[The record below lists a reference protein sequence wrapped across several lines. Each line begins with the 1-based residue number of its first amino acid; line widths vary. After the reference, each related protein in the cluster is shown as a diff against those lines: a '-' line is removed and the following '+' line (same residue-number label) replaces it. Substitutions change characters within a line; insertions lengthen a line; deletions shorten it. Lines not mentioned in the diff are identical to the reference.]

1 MPIRSL
7 KNKFEQITN
16 GERIGEIESEKEL
29 EQREREKKASPSNK
43 SKQEEKTPKNTRIPR
58 KERIEEKDV
67 EENKKGGLFS
77 KKDKKEKEPKDKKSF
92 FQKKEKPSESPEITP
107 KVEQKKEE
115 PRKASEMIGTVKPEF
130 LEDGYLDVLEILNIK
145 PTSKVD
151 VEMSSNDM
159 DYIEF
164 TQTTPLGFSFEEV
177 TDFIARTKYIYKTY
191 ETLTKKRDADVQI
204 LASEVKKVEKRMME
218 QNQEKEME
226 KMIGGMTEEERL
238 IEENLDLK
246 VKVNELTNKLNSP
259 SKEESNLIKELK
271 KKIEILT
278 QENAM
283 LVMSN
288 NGFEQENPVQSLPAI
303 EEKKDTQTKG
313 LPSFDINSTGEPKE
327 KSDFLSDLLQMGSKT
342 NDKDEVD
349 PMDRMIHQ
357 MGGEEDYE

>member
-16 GERIGEIESEKEL
+16 GERIGEIESEEEL
-29 EQREREKKASPSNK
+29 EQREREKKASTSK
-43 SKQEEKTPKNTRIPR
+43 SKQEKKTPKNTRIPR
-58 KERIEEKDV
+58 KEMIEEKDV

-77 KKDKKEKEPKDKKSF
+77 KKDKKEKEQKDKKSF
-92 FQKKEKPSESPEITP
+92 FQKKEKPSESPEMIS
-107 KVEQKKEE
+107 KVEQKKEG
-115 PRKASEMIGTVKPEF
+115 PRKASELIGTVNPEF

-191 ETLTKKRDADVQI
+191 ETLIKKRDADVQI

-246 VKVNELTNKLNSP
+246 IKVNELTNKLNSP
-259 SKEESNLIKELK
+259 YKEESNLIKELN

-278 QENAM
+278 QENTM
-283 LVMSN
+283 LIMSKTKSSN
-288 NGFEQENPVQSLPAI
+288 QSLPSMDLESSDESI
-303 EEKKDTQTKG
+303 D
-313 LPSFDINSTGEPKE
+313 LPLFDISSTSRPKDD
-327 KSDFLSDLLQMGSKT
+327 SDFLSDLLQMGSKT
-342 NDKDEVD
+342 KKDEID
-349 PMDRMIHQ
+349 PLDKMIHQ
-357 MGGEEDYE
+357 MGGEEEYE

>member
-1 MPIRSL
+1 MPLKSL

-16 GERIGEIESEKEL
+16 GERIGEMESEEEL
-29 EQREREKKASPSNK
+29 EQKERENKNSASSRP
-43 SKQEEKTPKNTRIPR
+43 KQEEKKSKDTRIPR
-58 KERIEEKDV
+58 REKIEE
-67 EENKKGGLFS
+67 KKGGLFS
-77 KKDKKEKEPKDKKSF
+77 KKDKKEKDAKEKKSF
-92 FQKKEKPSESPEITP
+92 FQKKEKSSEPSEIAPI
-107 KVEQKKEE
+107 VEQRREE
-115 PRKASEMIGTVKPEF
+115 PRKASEMIGAVKTEF

-151 VEMSSNDM
+151 VEMTSNDM

-191 ETLTKKRDADVQI
+191 ETLIKKRDADVQT

-246 VKVNELTNKLNSP
+246 VKVNDLTNKLNSP
-259 SKEESNLIKELK
+259 SKEESSLIKELR

-283 LVMSN
+283 LIMSN
-288 NGFEQENPVQSLPAI
+288 NGFESEVSGQSLPAM
-303 EEKKDTQTKG
+303 EVKENKPTTG
-313 LPSFDINSTGEPKE
+313 LPSFDINSISEPKE
-327 KSDFLSDLLQMGSKT
+327 KSDFLGDLLKMGSKT
-342 NDKDEVD
+342 NNNDEMD
-349 PMDRMIHQ
+349 PMDKMIHQ